1 MGQVLARAG
10 SAKFTALPNA
20 LRPRGVG
27 HVYFLIQKRCAR
39 GVGPVDSVKKMRC
52 ARAAWATFI
61 VRKKRE
67 ALCARDGP
75 KFFFSKKKSAARAG
89 WAKVLVQN
97 GFAEMLVV

>member
-10 SAKFTALPNA
+10 SAKFIALPNA

-61 VRKKRE
+61 VEKKKEKR
-67 ALCARDGP
+67 CARGTGQS
-75 KFFFSKKKSAARAG
+75 FFSKKKELRARGGPKFLCKMALQ
-89 WAKVLVQN
+89 KCL
-97 GFAEMLVV
+97 

>member
-61 VRKKRE
+61 VRKKEKR
-67 ALCARDGP
+67 CARGTGQS
-75 KFFFSKKKSAARAG
+75 FFSKKKSAARAG
-89 WAKVLVQN
+89 WAKVLVQI